1 MPETVE
7 ALVRTAAIGVGA
19 TALMD
24 LWGVART
31 RLLRMPATDYAL
43 VGRWVAYLPRGRLRH
58 DPIAASPRVRGER
71 AIGWTAHYLVGI
83 AFAALLLAVY
93 GLGWARSPTL
103 APALI
108 VGIGSVAAPFLVMQ
122 PGMGAGLAARRMPR
136 PGYARLQSLITH
148 AVFGCGL
155 YLAAVAANGLAGL
168 QARIA

>member
-1 MPETVE
+1 VPETVE
-7 ALVRTAAIGVGA
+7 ALVRSAAIGIGA

-24 LWGVART
+24 LWGIART

-71 AIGWTAHYLVGI
+71 AIGWTVHYLTGI
-83 AFAALLLAVY
+83 AFASVLLAVW
-93 GLGWARSPTL
+93 GLDWARSPTL

-136 PGYARLQSLITH
+136 PGHVRLHSLITH

-155 YLAAVAANGLAGL
+155 YLAAVATNLPGCL
-168 QARIA
+168 QMRMA